1 MTKEEFIKRLNE
13 LDEDNSL
20 STERFYKEI
29 RQAYY
34 DYTFTLAEYPAGLEN
49 LIYVYMIEEEAM
61 EYIDN
66 IVNENCD
73 NVIQVF
79 NLVKDAAINE
89 WVFYVDTI
97 GNLQSAE
104 MWDIH
109 ELICEILEE
118 IDSIE

>member
-20 STERFYKEI
+20 STERLYKEI

-34 DYTFTLAEYPAGLEN
+34 DYTFTLAEYPEGLEH
-49 LIYVYMIEEEAM
+49 LIYSYMIEEEAM
-61 EYIDN
+61 EYINN

-89 WVFYVDTI
+89 WVFYVDTM

-104 MWDIH
+104 MWDMH
-109 ELICEILEE
+109 ELIYEILEE
-118 IDSIE
+118 LDSIE

>member
-20 STERFYKEI
+20 STERLYKEI
-29 RQAYY
+29 RQDYY
-34 DYTFTLAEYPAGLEN
+34 DYTVTLGDYPEGLEN
-49 LIYVYMIEEEAM
+49 LIYSYKTEEEAM
-61 EYIDN
+61 EFIDN
-66 IVNENCD
+66 IVNENCGL
-73 NVIQVF
+73 VIQVF

-89 WVFYVDTI
+89 WVFYVDTM

-109 ELICEILEE
+109 ELISEILEE
-118 IDSIE
+118 LE